1 MISVDN
7 FKRLNLKSSYETGK
21 DDLIDEFYAPV
32 LRCAI
37 SYDRIAGFFSSSCL
51 AIAAKGIAGFITNQ
65 GKMRLIACPRLDSK
79 DVEILE
85 KVSDDPTKF
94 LEEKINLEFENIE
107 DGFQNNHIMALGWMV
122 ANGYL
127 EIRIALVNFKGKFY
141 TEKQI
146 EQTGIFHQKVGILTD
161 AEGNKISFSGSIN
174 ETASGWINNVE
185 EFKVFKSWNEENK
198 YLMDD
203 ESKFQE
209 FWENNRANVHTYSL
223 PESVKKKLIEKSKEF
238 EIEQLLV
245 KHYKK
250 YMIQRKSVD
259 ALNLFFYQKEAV
271 KKWRNN
277 AYKLLFQM
285 ATGTGKTRT
294 ALGCMAELMLSSE
307 KLIVIVSC
315 PQGTLSLQW
324 KDEIETLSLR
334 FEKKLIIDGTNK
346 NWKADLQEVILRVST
361 GFYNT
366 VVVFTTHTTSSKNA
380 FTETI
385 NKSSDKI
392 KYLFVGDEAHGLGA
406 SESKKALLQRYNY
419 RVGLSATPSRWFDE
433 SGTQTLDNYFGN
445 DSFEFTINDALTTIN
460 PATGKTFL
468 VPYKY
473 NLEFVDLTEDE
484 LTQYQKISLE
494 VKKLSNFSKK
504 SDEYADRMEQLL
516 FKRANII
523 KDAENKYYK
532 LDEIISHI
540 EEIQDLII
548 FVAPEQKER
557 VMTLL
562 YKKRIAAHEFT
573 QAVGATPEEKYD
585 GLTERQHI
593 IKCFKAGY
601 YKVLVAI
608 KCLDEGIDIPSA
620 RNAIL
625 MASSTNPREYVQRI
639 GRVIRQA
646 PGKNDA
652 KIWDITI
659 RPCADKLAVPEL
671 QEFEKKICEK
681 EKARIYDISE
691 NAKNNVEALKILFEE
706 MGD

>member
-1 MISVDN
+1 MDN

-21 DDLIDEFYAPV
+21 DDLIEEFYAPV
-32 LRCAI
+32 LRCAT

-51 AIAAKGIAGFITNQ
+51 AIAAKGIVGFITHQ

-127 EIRIALVNFKGKFY
+127 EIRIALVNSRGKFY

-174 ETASGWINNVE
+174 ETASGWLNNVE

-203 ESKFQE
+203 ERKFQE

-238 EIEQLLV
+238 EVEQILV

-271 KKWRNN
+271 KEWRNN

-294 ALGCMAELMLSSE
+294 ALGCMAELMLTSE

-324 KDEIETLSLR
+324 RDEIEISPLR

-366 VVVFTTHTTSSKNA
+366 VVIFTTHITSAKNA

-385 NKSSDKI
+385 DKSSDKI

-406 SESKKALLQRYNY
+406 SESRKALLQRYNY

-433 SGTQTLDNYFGN
+433 NGTQTLDNYFGN
-445 DSFEFTINDALTTIN
+445 NSFEFTINDALTTIN

-468 VPYKY
+468 VPYMY
-473 NLEFVDLTEDE
+473 NLEFVDLTEEE

-494 VKKLSNFSKK
+494 VKKLSNFSGK
-504 SDEYADRMEQLL
+504 SDEYADRMERLL
-516 FKRANII
+516 FKRASLI
-523 KDAENKYYK
+523 KAAENKYYK

-540 EEIQDLII
+540 EAVQDLII
-548 FVAPEQKER
+548 FVSSEQKER

-573 QAVGATPEEKYD
+573 QAVGTTPEEKYD

-652 KIWDITI
+652 NIWDITI

-671 QEFEKKICEK
+671 QEFETKICEK